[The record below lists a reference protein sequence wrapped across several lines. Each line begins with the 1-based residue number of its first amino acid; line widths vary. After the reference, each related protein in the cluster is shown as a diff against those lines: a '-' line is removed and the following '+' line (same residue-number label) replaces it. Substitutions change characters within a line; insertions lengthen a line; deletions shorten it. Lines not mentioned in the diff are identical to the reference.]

1 MAGTKL
7 EDKRVFLVASPDAER
22 QTQFGFYIQKHIAHA
37 TIFYTSDGH
46 EATLKLENAP
56 PDVLITDYVLPR
68 VTGIELVDHVL
79 KNQKYNDVQCIV
91 ASRLPDTEH
100 FVDEV
105 VTGRVQFYIDDKN
118 EMRFASCVNRA
129 LNRLTNSGTSD
140 YRLVFL
146 SSGDELIK
154 EGEPGNSVFI
164 VKKGV
169 LNAFQNEKFLGEIS
183 PGEFVGEMS
192 HINHEPRSATVKANT
207 DCELIEIP
215 FSTLDY
221 VLFSKPSWAKALATT
236 LSKRLKRS
244 NEKISLN

>member
-1 MAGTKL
+1 MTGTKL
-7 EDKRVFLVASPDAER
+7 EEKRVFLVASPDPER
-22 QTQFGFYIQKHIAHA
+22 QTQFGFYIQKHIANS
-37 TIFYTSDGH
+37 TVFYTGDGH

-68 VTGIELVDHVL
+68 LTGIDLVDHVL
-79 KNQKYNDVQCIV
+79 KNQKYSDVQCII

-129 LNRLTNSGTSD
+129 LNRLTNTNNSD

-146 SSGDELIK
+146 SSGDQLIK

-164 VKKGV
+164 VKKGS
-169 LNAFQNEKFLGEIS
+169 LEAFRNEKLLGEIE

-192 HINHEPRSATVKANT
+192 HINHEPRNATVFAT
-207 DCELIEIP
+207 SDCELIEIP
-215 FSTLDY
+215 FDTLDY
-221 VLFSKPSWAKALATT
+221 VLFSKPSWAKALAAT

-244 NEKISLN
+244 NEKVSLN